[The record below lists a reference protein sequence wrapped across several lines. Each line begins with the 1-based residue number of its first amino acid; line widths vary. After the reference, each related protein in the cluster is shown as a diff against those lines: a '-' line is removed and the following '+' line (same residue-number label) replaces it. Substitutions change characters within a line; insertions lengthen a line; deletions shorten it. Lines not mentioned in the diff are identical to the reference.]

1 VTTGVGGTTATPA
14 ADRAARLAGLAGAER
29 ERRLLDLVRTTVA
42 LVLGHVGTDEID
54 ARHTFRELG
63 FDSLGAVELRDRLA
77 AATGLRLDSAVTFN
91 HATPAALAR
100 HLSDALAGDSATGA
114 AGTAAPPTDGPG
126 EPGPADEPIAIVGI
140 GCRYPGAVATPEDLW
155 DLVAA
160 GTDAI
165 SGFPTDRGWD
175 LAALFGADPDQPG
188 SSYVRA
194 GGFLADADRFDAAFF
209 GVGPREA
216 AAMDPQQRL
225 VLETS
230 WEAVERAGIDPV
242 SLRGSRTGVFVG
254 ASPVDYGPRLHQP
267 ADGSAGYLLTG
278 GATSVISGRVAYTL
292 GLEGPAVT
300 VDTACSSSL
309 VALHLAA
316 GALRLGECSLALAG
330 GVAVMSTP
338 GMFVEFS
345 RQRGLAADG
354 RCKAFAAAAD
364 GTGWSEGVGIV
375 VLERL
380 SDATRLG
387 HPVLAVL
394 RGSAVNSDGASNGLT
409 APSGPAQERVIRAAL
424 AGAGL
429 TPAQVDV
436 VEAHGTGTTLG
447 DPIEAGAILA
457 TYGQGRGERGPL
469 LLGSLKSN
477 IGHTQAAAGI
487 GGVIKVIGALRRG
500 ELPRTLHV
508 DAPSPHVDWSSG
520 DIRLLTEPVAWPAGA
535 EPRRAA
541 VSSFGISG
549 TNAHVIIEEAPGA
562 PEPVP
567 APVLDQAP
575 AAAAEPGQPAPDV
588 APDGISDGVTD
599 RAMDTR
605 GPAVPSLSLWPL
617 SARDEAGL
625 RAQAR
630 SLHAFATANPTT
642 PVDDIAFSL
651 ATSRAGL
658 PVRAAVPGADRVTLL
673 AGLDALARDSADA
686 GVIRGRV
693 PDATGPTAFLFAG
706 QGSQR
711 PGMGRELWERSPV
724 FADALAE
731 VLAAL
736 DRYLDRPLAELI
748 FAAPDAPEAALL
760 NRTAYTQPALFALE
774 VALFRLAEG
783 LGVRPDLLVGHSIG
797 ELAAAHVA
805 GVLSLPDAATLVV
818 ARGRLMQ
825 SGQPG
830 GAMIAIAATERE
842 VRDSIAAL
850 RAELDAEHATRS
862 DADGATR
869 SDTNGAA
876 DSDAGSDTGRDA
888 GSGAGAVVDLAAVNG
903 PNAVVVSG
911 DADAVE
917 RVAAHWRE
925 QGRRTGRLRVSHAFH
940 SGHMDP
946 VLAEFRAVAA
956 ALSFHPP
963 RIPIVSTATGAL
975 ATDEELTSPDYWVAQ
990 LRGTVRFHD
999 AIRDL
1004 DARGV
1009 RTYLE
1014 LGPDATLTAAARQ
1027 AISATAADAVAVP
1040 LLRPDRP
1047 ADATVTAALGTLWAN
1062 GTAPDWRALFPG
1074 ARRVDLPTYPFT
1086 RQRYW
1091 LTAPASTAGPD
1102 AAGHPLLDLRLDL
1115 ADRDEAVFSG
1125 RVSRASRPWLADH
1138 VIDGRVLLPGTVLL
1152 DLALAAGTRV
1162 GYPVVA
1168 DLALEEPLALP
1179 ADAAVR
1185 LQVAVGRPDSAGR
1198 RPVDIHARV
1207 DGPTPSTGTGG
1218 SAGAD
1223 GATGTGP
1230 APAGASAWTR
1240 HASGVLTAVGADDS
1254 LSAPT
1259 PPAGADWPEPDG
1271 AVLDAAYR
1279 RLAEHGYEYGPAFTG
1294 LRRLARDGDTLR
1306 FEVALPEA
1314 ATADSDGFGVH
1325 PALLDAALHPLV
1337 LELAPQQVGS
1347 DIALPFSWSG
1357 ARLPAVAPD
1366 VLRVT
1371 ATRIRPD
1378 AFALALLDQDGAP
1391 VGEIAS
1397 VVLRPVSRQRLGRSG
1412 LDLATALHTLTW
1424 RPADL
1429 PGAGASLGAA
1439 SSAGSADAA
1448 DAAGSADTD
1457 TDTPRFVLLS
1467 DLASPNDLAEAA
1479 EVTFPGEG
1487 DVVVPP
1493 APPAEPGADLPAAA
1507 RGT

>member
-1 VTTGVGGTTATPA
+1 
-14 ADRAARLAGLAGAER
+14 
-29 ERRLLDLVRTTVA
+29 
-42 LVLGHVGTDEID
+42 
-54 ARHTFRELG
+54 
-63 FDSLGAVELRDRLA
+63 
-77 AATGLRLDSAVTFN
+77 
-91 HATPAALAR
+91 
-100 HLSDALAGDSATGA
+100 
-114 AGTAAPPTDGPG
+114 
-126 EPGPADEPIAIVGI
+126 
-140 GCRYPGAVATPEDLW
+140 
-155 DLVAA
+155 
-160 GTDAI
+160 
-165 SGFPTDRGWD
+165 
-175 LAALFGADPDQPG
+175 
-188 SSYVRA
+188 
-194 GGFLADADRFDAAFF
+194 
-209 GVGPREA
+209 
-216 AAMDPQQRL
+216 M
-225 VLETS
+225 
-230 WEAVERAGIDPV
+230 
-242 SLRGSRTGVFVG
+242 
-254 ASPVDYGPRLHQP
+254 
-267 ADGSAGYLLTG
+267 
-278 GATSVISGRVAYTL
+278 
-292 GLEGPAVT
+292 
-300 VDTACSSSL
+300 
-309 VALHLAA
+309 
-316 GALRLGECSLALAG
+316 
-330 GVAVMSTP
+330 
-338 GMFVEFS
+338 
-345 RQRGLAADG
+345 
-354 RCKAFAAAAD
+354 
-364 GTGWSEGVGIV
+364 
-375 VLERL
+375 
-380 SDATRLG
+380 
-387 HPVLAVL
+387 
-394 RGSAVNSDGASNGLT
+394 
-409 APSGPAQERVIRAAL
+409 
-424 AGAGL
+424 
-429 TPAQVDV
+429 
-436 VEAHGTGTTLG
+436 
-447 DPIEAGAILA
+447 
-457 TYGQGRGERGPL
+457 
-469 LLGSLKSN
+469 
-477 IGHTQAAAGI
+477 
-487 GGVIKVIGALRRG
+487 
-500 ELPRTLHV
+500 
-508 DAPSPHVDWSSG
+508 
-520 DIRLLTEPVAWPAGA
+520 
-535 EPRRAA
+535 
-541 VSSFGISG
+541 SSFGISG

-567 APVLDQAP
+567 APVLGQPP
-575 AAAAEPGQPAPDV
+575 AAAAESGQPAPDAATDA
-588 APDGISDGVTD
+588 APDGVT
-599 RAMDTR
+599 DTR
-605 GPAVPSLSLWPL
+605 GPATPSPSLWPL

-630 SLHAFATANPTT
+630 SLHAFATANPAT

-658 PVRAAVPGADRVTLL
+658 PVRAAVPGADRATLL

-736 DRYLDRPLAELI
+736 DRHLDRPLAELI
-748 FAAPDAPEAALL
+748 LAAPDTPEAALL

-783 LGVRPDLLVGHSIG
+783 LGLRPDLLVGHSIG

-830 GAMIAIAATERE
+830 GVMIAIAATERE

-869 SDTNGAA
+869 SDTDAAA
-876 DSDAGSDTGRDA
+876 DPDASSDASSDPGRDA
-888 GSGAGAVVDLAAVNG
+888 GTGARAVVDLAAVNG

-963 RIPIVSTATGAL
+963 RIPIVSTATGTL

-999 AIRDL
+999 AVRDL

-1062 GTAPDWRALFPG
+1062 GTAPDWRAVFPG

-1091 LTAPASTAGPD
+1091 LTAPTATAGPD

-1125 RVSRASRPWLADH
+1125 RVSRAARPWLADH
-1138 VIDGRVLLPGTVLL
+1138 VIDGRVLLPGTALL
-1152 DLALAAGTRV
+1152 DLALAAGARV
-1162 GYPVVA
+1162 GHPVVA

-1185 LQVAVGRPDSAGR
+1185 LQVVVGRPDSAGR

-1207 DGPTPSTGTGG
+1207 DGPTPSTGAGG

-1240 HASGVLTAVGADDS
+1240 HASGVLTAVVADDS
-1254 LSAPT
+1254 LSATT

-1306 FEVALPEA
+1306 FEVALPDA

-1357 ARLPAVAPD
+1357 ARLPAVAPN

-1378 AFALALLDQDGAP
+1378 AFALALFDQDGAP

-1412 LDLATALHTLTW
+1412 LDPASALHTLTW
-1424 RPADL
+1424 RTADL

-1439 SSAGSADAA
+1439 SSAGSADTA

-1457 TDTPRFVLLS
+1457 TDTPRFALL
-1467 DLASPNDLAEAA
+1467 DGLASPDDLAAAA
-1479 EVTFPGEG
+1479 EVAFPGEG

-1493 APPAEPGADLPAAA
+1493 VPPAEPGADLPAAA
-1507 RGT
+1507 RGAATRALRLVRDWLTADPDGTRRLVFVTRGAVAARPGDVVTDLVNAAVWGLVRTAQTEHPGRFGLVDIDEPAVPAEPAGPTAATAPADQPATATDGPARWWTAALTGLTPGGPEQVALRDGTAYVPRISRAEAVPGPAEPVWDAAGTILITGGTSGLGALVARHLVTGGARRLLLVGRRGADTPGVGQLVADLTERGATVTVAAADTADRAALAAALADVPAEHPLTAVIHAAG